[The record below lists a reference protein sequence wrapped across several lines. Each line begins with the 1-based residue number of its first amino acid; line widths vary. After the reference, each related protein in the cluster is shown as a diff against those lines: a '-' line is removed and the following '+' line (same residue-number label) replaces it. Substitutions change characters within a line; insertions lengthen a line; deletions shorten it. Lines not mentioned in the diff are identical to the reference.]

1 MLFFTSANF
10 YFEIPSVYGYIMEHK
25 TDAIYSDIIPFKTLI
40 IIIIIIIII
49 TMMIMIMIMIMM
61 ITMKI
66 IIIIIIIVIIIII
79 IIVIIIIIIINIYI
93 VQIPC
98 GYVQMGLTNKYD
110 TD

>member
-40 IIIIIIIII
+40 IIIIII
-49 TMMIMIMIMIMM
+49 MIMIMIMM

-66 IIIIIIIVIIIII
+66 III
-79 IIVIIIIIIINIYI
+79 IIIIIIINIYI